1 MGAVPWPALSESA
14 RASTE
19 SSSES
24 PKGRHYPK
32 GNSHAKGTHLAVYL
46 RLVDAKKLHSRSKI
60 FTKFSLRFA
69 DHLHSKH
76 CFGKGSALLVQM
88 GGSQHSS
95 QWSVLIRQTRGF

>member
-32 GNSHAKGTHLAVYL
+32 GNSHAK
-46 RLVDAKKLHSRSKI
+46 
-60 FTKFSLRFA
+60 